1 MPLQPLVFAMSIIP
15 NSPSLNPSQV
25 ASAPQNAPE
34 VDNHSVALSN
44 QALLK
49 NTTTLATQ
57 SLANMHQADKTR
69 LVSLTHDTS
78 GRGFFGGIKQIVLNI
93 GHNIKHLLFKE
104 FRDSAVHTLNNST
117 QELKSLA
124 HQITHSKQDFSDK
137 EGQALIN
144 DLENAIFKNTAALYQ
159 KLGYK
164 TVQSQEQLMD
174 LINILAQNG
183 PNDVNVIEA
192 KLALKNPINKAIVDS
207 LCAMIQVHQSLLL
220 SRAEKTEANPIASAQ
235 ENAPKNPVENP
246 PNNAEPEKSP
256 VLNPGK
262 APVNIPSQ
270 ENPVPPKPEPK
281 LEQPQEHPSNP
292 IPSEPPSPTSIH
304 SDPQPIPGPEAP
316 KVDHP
321 VNHEEIPNEQPPVQ
335 KPSDKKDSVKLNR
348 TNKKQTSSTKAK
360 PKVATKPTSQAKTG
374 WKITTETNMNK
385 EEKAKLYRKGG
396 LSYQEPYQDPK
407 TNFR

>member
-34 VDNHSVALSN
+34 VDNHSVAISN

-49 NTTTLATQ
+49 NTTALTTQ

-78 GRGFFGGIKQIVLNI
+78 GRGFFGSIKQIVLNI

-117 QELKSLA
+117 KELKSLA

-144 DLENAIFKNTAALYQ
+144 DLENAIFKNTAVLYQ

-174 LINILAQNG
+174 LINILARNG
-183 PNDVNVIEA
+183 STSLIEA
-192 KLALKNPINKAIVDS
+192 KNENKNGRRK
-207 LCAMIQVHQSLLL
+207 H
-220 SRAEKTEANPIASAQ
+220 
-235 ENAPKNPVENP
+235 
-246 PNNAEPEKSP
+246 
-256 VLNPGK
+256 
-262 APVNIPSQ
+262 
-270 ENPVPPKPEPK
+270 
-281 LEQPQEHPSNP
+281 
-292 IPSEPPSPTSIH
+292 
-304 SDPQPIPGPEAP
+304 
-316 KVDHP
+316 
-321 VNHEEIPNEQPPVQ
+321 
-335 KPSDKKDSVKLNR
+335 
-348 TNKKQTSSTKAK
+348 
-360 PKVATKPTSQAKTG
+360 
-374 WKITTETNMNK
+374 
-385 EEKAKLYRKGG
+385 LYKYRRK
-396 LSYQEPYQDPK
+396 
-407 TNFR
+407 

>member
-1 MPLQPLVFAMSIIP
+1 MPLQSLVFAMSIIP
-15 NSPSLNPSQV
+15 NSPSLNTSQV

-34 VDNHSVALSN
+34 VGNHSVAVSN

-78 GRGFFGGIKQIVLNI
+78 GRGFFGSIKQIVLNI

-117 QELKSLA
+117 KELKSLA

-164 TVQSQEQLMD
+164 TVQSQKQLMD

-183 PNDVNVIEA
+183 PSSFLEA

-220 SRAEKTEANPIASAQ
+220 SRAEKTEAKPIAP
-235 ENAPKNPVENP
+235 APENPVEIP
-246 PNNAEPEKSP
+246 AAKTEPNVSPIINPEKA
-256 VLNPGK
+256 PGQQD
-262 APVNIPSQ
+262 PVNIPSQ
-270 ENPVPPKPEPK
+270 GNPVPPKPEPK

-335 KPSDKKDSVKLNR
+335 KLSDKKDSVKLNR
-348 TNKKQTSSTKAK
+348 TNKKPTSSTKAK
-360 PKVATKPTSQAKTG
+360 PKVATKPTSQAKKG
-374 WKITTETNMNK
+374 WKITTETNINK
-385 EEKAKLYRKGG
+385 EVKAKLYRKGG

-407 TNFR
+407 TNFRP